1 MASPA
6 KKARTKSP
14 TPTPETSAAARE
26 STPAPALIP
35 AASRESTPAPAT
47 PAITRARESTPVPA
61 TPAAARESTPVPAT
75 PATAKERT
83 PAPATPA
90 VARGRTPAPATPAA
104 ETNAPLPGSHW
115 AEQGL
120 PEEEEDDAD
129 STLGSDVES
138 STASIGSS
146 ILRYRTMNGRTYHS
160 DSITDSEYWGPND
173 EKQNEL
179 LDIFHHAMTILLDG
193 RLYDAPLPKKMEN
206 AIDLGTGTGL
216 WAIDFADAFPNCNVI
231 GTDISPIQPSWVPPN
246 IRFEIDDYNKEWTY
260 KPNFFDFIHVRWLS
274 GTVKDWLA
282 FYKDAYRCCKPGGYI
297 EHMDTHGTIHSDD
310 GSIDEKVHALG
321 QWGPI
326 WHEAGRRIGQVLI
339 PAAMMESAMKEAG
352 FVNIVVKDYKVPISP
367 WPKDK
372 KMNDVGLYFY
382 AVMNQDL
389 DGVLQFMFGK
399 VMGWTTE
406 EIGIY
411 IRHLKKEMKDMSI
424 HGYFVF
430 RKVYGQKPVDA

>member
-6 KKARTKSP
+6 KRVRTKSP
-14 TPTPETSAAARE
+14 TPAPETPAAARE

-47 PAITRARESTPVPA
+47 PAVARESTPVPA
-61 TPAAARESTPVPAT
+61 TR
-75 PATAKERT
+75 
-83 PAPATPA
+83 A
-90 VARGRTPAPATPAA
+90 VARGCTPAPATPAA

-173 EKQNEL
+173 DKQNEL

-260 KPNFFDFIHVRWLS
+260 KPDFFDFIHVRWLS

-297 EHMDTHGTIHSDD
+297 EHMDTHGTIQSDD
-310 GSIDEKVHALG
+310 GSIDETVHALG

-367 WPKDK
+367 WSKDK